1 MYNFSPFAFDRIS
14 NWNFLTLCS
23 FTDFFTKILLII
35 WLLMRVIAV
44 DLVLHSFA
52 RHDLLIGARACVLHL
67 IANLRAPNRQRRTKR
82 WFLLLHVVV
91 VVVLPTPLAWNGF
104 RMIFLRI
111 RQMWFYIVPSFLI
124 SKISFQK
131 KYSHNLSVKSRNETT
146 NSPIHQVTNLKCSIK
161 AREPFKTPF

>member
-1 MYNFSPFAFDRIS
+1 MYNFASIAFHRIL

-104 RMIFLRI
+104 RMKVLQI
-111 RQMWFYIVPSFLI
+111 RHIWLYWKVASSNTSCLADFFRLLMKGFFDPYVLWPFVKKFI
-124 SKISFQK
+124 S
-131 KYSHNLSVKSRNETT
+131 
-146 NSPIHQVTNLKCSIK
+146 
-161 AREPFKTPF
+161 